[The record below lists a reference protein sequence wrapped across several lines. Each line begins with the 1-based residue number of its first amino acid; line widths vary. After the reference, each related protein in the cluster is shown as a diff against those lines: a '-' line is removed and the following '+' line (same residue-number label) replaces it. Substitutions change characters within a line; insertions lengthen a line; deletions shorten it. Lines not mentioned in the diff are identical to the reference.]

1 MLLQSIHSASIIK
14 FYLYFR
20 RDGTRIALVTFGT
33 EAVLEFNLGDAKVA
47 TLERAIEEIGKVK
60 YAGGATASAKALKL
74 VRTVVAPNARKGSKR
89 AMIFITDGK
98 SNIGGPPEREAKI
111 LKENKQFDF
120 EIYAVG
126 KLSGPFYHRYCVCHQ
141 RYFLILPG

>member
-1 MLLQSIHSASIIK
+1 MTSNYVICLLVNRVIKSIHSASIIK
-14 FYLYFR
+14 FYPFFR

-111 LKENKQFDF
+111 LKDEQFDF

-126 KLSGPFYHRYCVCHQ
+126 KL
-141 RYFLILPG
+141 

>member
-1 MLLQSIHSASIIK
+1 MNLP
-14 FYLYFR
+14 FFR

-98 SNIGGPPEREAKI
+98 SNIGGSPEREAKT
-111 LKENKQFDF
+111 LKEDEQFDF

-126 KLSGPFYHRYCVCHQ
+126 KL
-141 RYFLILPG
+141 

>member
-1 MLLQSIHSASIIK
+1 M
-14 FYLYFR
+14 
-20 RDGTRIALVTFGT
+20 
-33 EAVLEFNLGDAKVA
+33 LEFNLGDAKVA

-74 VRTVVAPNARKGSKR
+74 VRTVVAPNARTGSKR

-98 SNIGGPPEREAKI
+98 SNIGGPPEREAQT
-111 LKENKQFDF
+111 LKEDEQLNF

-126 KLSGPFYHRYCVCHQ
+126 KLTD
-141 RYFLILPG
+141 LP

>member
-1 MLLQSIHSASIIK
+1 MTSNYVICLLVNRVIKSIHSASIIK
-14 FYLYFR
+14 FYPFFR

-98 SNIGGPPEREAKI
+98 SNIGGPPEREAQT
-111 LKENKQFDF
+111 LKEDEQFNF

-126 KLSGPFYHRYCVCHQ
+126 KLTD
-141 RYFLILPG
+141 LP

>member
-1 MLLQSIHSASIIK
+1 MLLKSIHSASIIK
-14 FYLYFR
+14 FYLFR

-111 LKENKQFDF
+111 LKENEQFDF

-126 KLSGPFYHRYCVCHQ
+126 KL
-141 RYFLILPG
+141 

>member
-1 MLLQSIHSASIIK
+1 M
-14 FYLYFR
+14 
-20 RDGTRIALVTFGT
+20 
-33 EAVLEFNLGDAKVA
+33 LEFNLGDAKVA

-98 SNIGGPPEREAKI
+98 SNIGGPPEREAQT
-111 LKENKQFDF
+111 LKEDEQFNF

-126 KLSGPFYHRYCVCHQ
+126 KLTD
-141 RYFLILPG
+141 LP

>member
-1 MLLQSIHSASIIK
+1 MCLRVNRVIKRIHSASIIK
-14 FYLYFR
+14 FYLFFR
-20 RDGTRIALVTFGT
+20 RDGTRIALVTFAT
-33 EAVLEFNLGDAKVA
+33 EPVLEFNLGDFKVA
-47 TLERAIEEIGKVK
+47 TLEQAIEEIGKVK
-60 YAGGATASAKALKL
+60 FAGGATASAKALKL

-111 LKENKQFDF
+111 LKEDEQFDF

-126 KLSGPFYHRYCVCHQ
+126 KL
-141 RYFLILPG
+141 

>member
-1 MLLQSIHSASIIK
+1 MLLKSIHSASIIK
-14 FYLYFR
+14 FYLFFR

-74 VRTVVAPNARKGSKR
+74 VRTVVAPTARIGSKR

-111 LKENKQFDF
+111 LKENEQFDF

-126 KLSGPFYHRYCVCHQ
+126 KL
-141 RYFLILPG
+141 

>member
-111 LKENKQFDF
+111 LKENEQFDF

-126 KLSGPFYHRYCVCHQ
+126 KL
-141 RYFLILPG
+141 

>member
-1 MLLQSIHSASIIK
+1 MFACKSCYYKAFIQIVSLNLP
-14 FYLYFR
+14 FFR

-98 SNIGGPPEREAKI
+98 SNIGGSPEREAKT
-111 LKENKQFDF
+111 LKEDEQFDF

-126 KLSGPFYHRYCVCHQ
+126 KL
-141 RYFLILPG
+141 

>member
-1 MLLQSIHSASIIK
+1 MLLKSIHSASIIK
-14 FYLYFR
+14 FYLFFR

-111 LKENKQFDF
+111 LKETKQFDF

-126 KLSGPFYHRYCVCHQ
+126 KL
-141 RYFLILPG
+141 

>member
-1 MLLQSIHSASIIK
+1 M
-14 FYLYFR
+14 
-20 RDGTRIALVTFGT
+20 
-33 EAVLEFNLGDAKVA
+33 LEFNLGDAKVA

-74 VRTVVAPNARKGSKR
+74 VRTVVAPNARKDSKR

-98 SNIGGPPEREAKI
+98 SNIGGPPEREAQT
-111 LKENKQFDF
+111 LKEDEQLNF

-126 KLSGPFYHRYCVCHQ
+126 KLTD
-141 RYFLILPG
+141 LP

>member
-1 MLLQSIHSASIIK
+1 MLLKSIHSASIIK
-14 FYLYFR
+14 FYLFFR

-111 LKENKQFDF
+111 LKENEQFDF

-126 KLSGPFYHRYCVCHQ
+126 KL
-141 RYFLILPG
+141 

>member
-1 MLLQSIHSASIIK
+1 MLLKSIHSASIIR
-14 FYLYFR
+14 FYLFFR

-111 LKENKQFDF
+111 LKENEQFDF

-126 KLSGPFYHRYCVCHQ
+126 KL
-141 RYFLILPG
+141 

>member
-1 MLLQSIHSASIIK
+1 MLLKSIHSVSIIK
-14 FYLYFR
+14 FYLFFR

-111 LKENKQFDF
+111 LKENEQFDF

-126 KLSGPFYHRYCVCHQ
+126 KL
-141 RYFLILPG
+141 